1 MGHGDPS
8 CCTKFNKN
16 SVVFIAGIFA
26 VCLISIIAMSWD
38 EIKHLFKKKKT
49 H

>member
-1 MGHGDPS
+1 MGRKGLLGSP
-8 CCTKFNKN
+8 KFNKN

-38 EIKHLFKKKKT
+38 EIKHFFKKKKT

>member
-1 MGHGDPS
+1 M
-8 CCTKFNKN
+8 
-16 SVVFIAGIFA
+16 VFVAGIVA

-38 EIKHLFKKKKT
+38 EIKHLFRKKKT